1 MSNIDLVCAWP
12 IGFDYPLF
20 RQFIREN
27 RYRFHRVVIV
37 WTDNHNGL
45 DLQKNIE
52 QVMAKDDI
60 AFLQAPSRDGDQD
73 WRDVAMK
80 KALSYSQSQWIFFT
94 EQDFFPKE
102 GFWDFIDTA
111 MRATDMVYVNDNG
124 RIHPCC
130 FFIKRKVLELTSM
143 NFGAKPEDWGDHF
156 GLIQKELEEMKDAF
170 LARSIPNEL
179 YYHMNGLTHNLF
191 LTQRKQ
197 KVNYKPEEFK
207 AYLKDCKEAKVESID

>member
-1 MSNIDLVCAWP
+1 MTNIDLIVAWP

-20 RQFIREN
+20 RQFIRED
-27 RYRFHRVVIV
+27 RKRFHRVIIV

-60 AFLQAPSRDGDQD
+60 AFLQAPSRDGDED

-80 KALSYSQSQWIFFT
+80 KALSYSQSQWVFFT
-94 EQDFFPKE
+94 EQDFFIKE
-102 GFWDFIDTA
+102 GFWEFVEKARDTS
-111 MRATDMVYVNDNG
+111 DIIYVDDNF
-124 RIHPCC
+124 RMHPCC
-130 FFIKRKVLELTSM
+130 IFIKRAVLERTSLDFSA
-143 NFGAKPEDWGDHF
+143 NPQDWDHF
-156 GLIQKELEEMKDAF
+156 GKIQIDIF
-170 LARSIPNEL
+170 NFQDPITGSRIPPEL
-179 YYHMNGLTHNLF
+179 YHHMNGLTHNLF